1 MKKGSLKIK
10 GYMMRSGATA
20 QRWVDNNDSR
30 AETMNTQFISDY
42 SVQGSYLP
50 KGLISSTQL
59 QHNALRTTNSSGR
72 TAALGPLATSQ
83 LLRTG
88 DQPGA
93 FSGNNGI
100 SRDGK

>member
-1 MKKGSLKIK
+1 VKKGSLKIK
-10 GYMMRSGATA
+10 GYMMRSGATS

-30 AETMNTQFISDY
+30 AETMMTQFIADY

-50 KGLISSTQL
+50 KGLITSTQL
-59 QHNALRTTNSSGR
+59 QHNELRTTNSSGR
-72 TAALGPLATSQ
+72 TAALGPIATSQ
-83 LLRTG
+83 IRRTG

-93 FSGNNGI
+93 FSGNNGL